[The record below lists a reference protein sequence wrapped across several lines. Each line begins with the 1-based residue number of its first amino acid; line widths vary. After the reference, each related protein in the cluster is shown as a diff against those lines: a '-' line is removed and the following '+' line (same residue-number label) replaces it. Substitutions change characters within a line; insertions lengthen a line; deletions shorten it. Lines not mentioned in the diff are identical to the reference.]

1 MNSLQVTN
9 LQEDIITIME
19 SHFPNENVEEVI
31 ELLCNAVL
39 YTANDTGED
48 DLPEPDESTGWN

>member
-1 MNSLQVTN
+1 MNTLQVTN

-39 YTANDTGED
+39 YTANDTDED

>member
-1 MNSLQVTN
+1 
-9 LQEDIITIME
+9 ME